1 MERMVFE
8 MGLDEKV
15 EFQEIA
21 MWVSEN
27 ASSKR
32 STIKAHTKTNQ
43 ETKIR
48 CFCICVCVFCIAP
61 KDNTVQSCSIVV

>member
-8 MGLDEKV
+8 MGLDERV

-32 STIKAHTKTNQ
+32 INNKSTHSKSTRKHKYS
-43 ETKIR
+43 
-48 CFCICVCVFCIAP
+48 VFVFVFLSFVLHQNRIWYR
-61 KDNTVQSCSIVV
+61 VVA